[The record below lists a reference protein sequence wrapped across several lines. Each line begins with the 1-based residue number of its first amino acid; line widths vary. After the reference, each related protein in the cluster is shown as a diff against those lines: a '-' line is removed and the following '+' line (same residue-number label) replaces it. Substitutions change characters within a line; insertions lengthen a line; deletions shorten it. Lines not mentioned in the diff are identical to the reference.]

1 MVTLFLETPSLL
13 SLGHHQTYPTAGMAI
28 HKVRQ
33 AAPASD
39 IQRTR
44 QVSEREQVERER
56 ERERE
61 RELSLFELRLTAS
74 RPAIGSSGSAGI
86 RNSVTAVGV
95 LIGVLGRVA
104 SASGGGDGRLLV
116 S

>member
-33 AAPASD
+33 AAPASN

-44 QVSEREQVERER
+44 QVSEREQVESER
-56 ERERE
+56 ERG